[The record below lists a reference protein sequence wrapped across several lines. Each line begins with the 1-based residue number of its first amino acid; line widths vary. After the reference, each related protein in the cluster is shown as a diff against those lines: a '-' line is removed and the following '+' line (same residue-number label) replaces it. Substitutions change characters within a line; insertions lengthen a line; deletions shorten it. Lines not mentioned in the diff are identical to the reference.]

1 MLREMSD
8 RQFDLME
15 FGCYMLL
22 IGSVLLVAG
31 IVVATWG
38 HNEPK

>member
-1 MLREMSD
+1 MLREMTD
-8 RQFDLME
+8 RQFFLME

-22 IGSVLLVAG
+22 IGSVLFVAG